1 MVLCLFHS
9 IASQKFSN
17 MTYAPIH
24 NMEPIAGWH
33 LIFYFGNFLAD
44 TGIAIFAISVW
55 EFDKKME
62 SYKKDLSESTVTD
75 IVTLELLTRQQKNL
89 VMIKWFKSIS
99 IIFLVIGI
107 AIQLTALLSSIQLP
121 FTLK

>member
-1 MVLCLFHS
+1 
-9 IASQKFSN
+9 
-17 MTYAPIH
+17 
-24 NMEPIAGWH
+24 MEPIGGWH
-33 LIFYFGNFLAD
+33 LVFYFGNFLAD

-62 SYKKDLSESTVTD
+62 SYKKDLSESNVTD
-75 IVTLELLTRQQKNL
+75 IATLELLTRQQRNL

-121 FTLK
+121 IGLR

>member
-1 MVLCLFHS
+1 
-9 IASQKFSN
+9 
-17 MTYAPIH
+17 
-24 NMEPIAGWH
+24 MEPIGGWH

-62 SYKKDLSESTVTD
+62 SYKKDLTESTVTD
-75 IVTLELLTRQQKNL
+75 IATLELLTRQQRNL

-107 AIQLTALLSSIQLP
+107 AIQLTALLSSIQMP